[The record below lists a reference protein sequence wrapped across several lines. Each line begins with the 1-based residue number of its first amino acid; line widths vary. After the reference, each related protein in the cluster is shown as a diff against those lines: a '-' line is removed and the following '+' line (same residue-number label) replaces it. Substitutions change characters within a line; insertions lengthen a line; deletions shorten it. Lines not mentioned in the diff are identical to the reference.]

1 MASTDFILRPSERL
15 DDLIR
20 DGMKIIQRP
29 DEFCFSLDSVLLA
42 QFASLKKADR
52 VWDLGTGTG
61 VLALLLTSRGA
72 RDITAVELNPVLA
85 DIARRN
91 VVGNGREAQIK
102 VREADYRRHRELFP
116 ANSADLVICNPPY
129 RALGGGDRSQLTG
142 VAAAR
147 HETTATKQD
156 VIAAA
161 AYLLRYG
168 GRFALVQRADRTAE
182 WCAALEAA
190 KLAVKRLQFVHSRQG
205 TPAKLVLLEARMNGR
220 ADCTVLPPLFVHD
233 DHGDYTPDILR
244 LYGKEVAD

>member
-1 MASTDFILRPSERL
+1 MASTDFILRSGERL

-20 DGMKIIQRP
+20 DDMKIIQRS

-116 ANSADLVICNPPY
+116 ANSADLVICNTAVS
-129 RALGGGDRSQLTG
+129 RARWRRSLAIDGGCRG
-142 VAAAR
+142 
-147 HETTATKQD
+147 AT
-156 VIAAA
+156 
-161 AYLLRYG
+161 
-168 GRFALVQRADRTAE
+168 
-182 WCAALEAA
+182 
-190 KLAVKRLQFVHSRQG
+190 
-205 TPAKLVLLEARMNGR
+205 
-220 ADCTVLPPLFVHD
+220 
-233 DHGDYTPDILR
+233 
-244 LYGKEVAD
+244 

>member
-1 MASTDFILRPSERL
+1 MFFAGLGSFGAIREPQKGRSRL
-15 DDLIR
+15 
-20 DGMKIIQRP
+20 G
-29 DEFCFSLDSVLLA
+29 S
-42 QFASLKKADR
+42 
-52 VWDLGTGTG
+52 GHGHG
-61 VLALLLTSRGA
+61 GA
-72 RDITAVELNPVLA
+72 RALA
-85 DIARRN
+85 HEPRRKGHYRGG
-91 VVGNGREAQIK
+91 VKSGRAAQIK

-205 TPAKLVLLEARMNGR
+205 LPAKLVLLEARMNGR

>member
-1 MASTDFILRPSERL
+1 MA
-15 DDLIR
+15 
-20 DGMKIIQRP
+20 
-29 DEFCFSLDSVLLA
+29 
-42 QFASLKKADR
+42 
-52 VWDLGTGTG
+52 
-61 VLALLLTSRGA
+61 
-72 RDITAVELNPVLA
+72 
-85 DIARRN
+85 
-91 VVGNGREAQIK
+91 GNGRAAQIK

-190 KLAVKRLQFVHSRQG
+190 KLVVKRMQFVHSRQG
-205 TPAKLVLLEARMNGR
+205 LPAKLVLLEARMNGR
-220 ADCTVLPPLFVHD
+220 ADGTVLPPLFVHN